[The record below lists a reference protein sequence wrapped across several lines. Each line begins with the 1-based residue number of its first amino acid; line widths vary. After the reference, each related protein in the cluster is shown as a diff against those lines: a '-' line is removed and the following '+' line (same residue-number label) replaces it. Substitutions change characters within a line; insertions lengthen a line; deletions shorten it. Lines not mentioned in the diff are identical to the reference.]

1 VPAVGSPTQPLAMG
15 YLGNAW
21 FMLRHQDYD
30 ELRRL
35 LDFVGRT
42 FRIEVA

>member
-1 VPAVGSPTQPLAMG
+1 MG

-35 LDFVGRT
+35 LDFIGRT
-42 FRIEVA
+42 LHIEAA